1 MIKMIV
7 ARGISLLIGYV
18 FGMFLSGFF
27 IGKSKDVDIRTQ
39 GSGNVGT
46 TNTMRILGIRVGA
59 ITLLLDS
66 MKCILALLVVWA
78 LFHTRQPEH
87 LRLLMLY
94 GALGAI
100 LGHDF
105 PVFMKFKGGKGIA
118 TSFGMLIVLYPQFLP
133 VCVLLFA
140 IAVGLTR
147 YVSLGSILAA
157 MAVIVQVIVFGRMGL
172 LSYADTDLLEA
183 QIITVGIGLLAI
195 YLHKSNIKRLLAG
208 NENKLSFKSKRD

>member
-1 MIKMIV
+1 MIV
-7 ARGISLLIGYV
+7 ARLVSIIIGYI

-27 IGKSKDVDIRTQ
+27 IGKAKDVDIRKQ
-39 GSGNVGT
+39 GSGNIGT
-46 TNTMRILGIRVGA
+46 TNTMRILGLRVGA
-59 ITLLLDS
+59 VTLLLDCL
-66 MKCILALLVVWA
+66 KCVGGIFVVWA
-78 LFHTRQPEH
+78 VFHESQPEH
-87 LRLLMLY
+87 IQLLMLY

-118 TSFGMLIVLYPQFLP
+118 CSFGMIIALYPQFLP
-133 VCVLLFA
+133 ICVLVFA

-157 MAVIVQVIVFGRMGL
+157 SALGIQVIVFGNLGY
-172 LSYADTDLLEA
+172 LSYPGRDLPEA
-183 QIITVGIGLLAI
+183 QVITCGMAVLAI
-195 YLHKSNIKRLLAG
+195 YLHKGNIKRLLAG

>member
-1 MIKMIV
+1 MTNMITSRV
-7 ARGISLLIGYV
+7 ISIAIGYV

-39 GSGNVGT
+39 GSGNIGT

-59 ITLLLDS
+59 ITLFLDCL
-66 MKCILALLVVWA
+66 KCILAIVVVW
-78 LFHTRQPEH
+78 LIFKDIEPDHVK
-87 LRLLMLY
+87 LYMLY

-118 TSFGMLIVLYPQFLP
+118 CSFGMLIAIYPQFLP
-133 VCVLLFA
+133 ICVVVFFLAFG
-140 IAVGLTR
+140 ITR

-157 MAVIVQVIVFGRMGL
+157 LAVIVQVIVFGQLGM
-172 LSYADTDLLEA
+172 LSFEPGDLLEA
-183 QIITVGIGLLAI
+183 QIITVCIGILAI
-195 YLHKSNIKRLLAG
+195 FLHKSNIKRLLAG

>member
-1 MIKMIV
+1 MIV

-66 MKCILALLVVWA
+66 MKCMVAVLIVWA

-87 LRLLMLY
+87 IRLLMLY

-118 TSFGMLIVLYPQFLP
+118 ASFGMLLVLYPQFLP

-140 IAVGLTR
+140 ISVGLTR
-147 YVSLGSILAA
+147 FVSLGSIMAA
-157 MAVIVQVIVFGRMGL
+157 VAVIVQVIVFGQMGL
-172 LSYADTDLLEA
+172 LSYATGDLLEA
-183 QIITVGIGLLAI
+183 QIITVGIGVLAI
-195 YLHKSNIKRLLAG
+195 FLHKSNIKRLLSG
-208 NENKLSFKSKRD
+208 TENKLSFKSKRD

>member
-1 MIKMIV
+1 MIEMIA
-7 ARGISLLIGYV
+7 ARVISLLIGYI

-46 TNTMRILGIRVGA
+46 TNTMRILGIRIGA

-66 MKCILALLVVWA
+66 MKCILALFVVWA
-78 LFHTRQPEH
+78 LFRTRQPEH

-133 VCVLLFA
+133 ICVLLFA
-140 IAVGLTR
+140 LAVGLTR
-147 YVSLGSILAA
+147 FVSLGSILAA
-157 MAVIVQVIVFGRMGL
+157 AAVIVQVIVFGQMGL
-172 LSYADTDLLEA
+172 LQYPSGDLPEA

>member
-1 MIKMIV
+1 MIV
-7 ARGISLLIGYV
+7 ERGISLLIGYF

-46 TNTMRILGIRVGA
+46 TNTMRILGLRVGA

-66 MKCILALLVVWA
+66 LKCILALLVVWA

-87 LRLLMLY
+87 IRLLMLY
-94 GALGAI
+94 GAFGEI

-140 IAVGLTR
+140 VAVGVTR
-147 YVSLGSILAA
+147 FVSLGSILAA
-157 MAVIVQVIVFGRMGL
+157 AAVMVQVIVFGQMGL
-172 LSYADTDLLEA
+172 LSYPATDLLEA
-183 QIITVGIGLLAI
+183 QVITVGIGILAI
-195 YLHKSNIKRLLAG
+195 YLHKSNIKRLLSG
-208 NENKLSFKSKRD
+208 TENKLSFKSKRD

>member
-1 MIKMIV
+1 MIV

-66 MKCILALLVVWA
+66 MKCVVAILIVWA

-87 LRLLMLY
+87 IRLLMLY

-118 TSFGMLIVLYPQFLP
+118 TSFGMLLVLYPQFLP

-147 YVSLGSILAA
+147 FVSLGSILAA
-157 MAVIVQVIVFGRMGL
+157 VAVIVQVIVFGQMGL
-172 LSYADTDLLEA
+172 LSYATGDLLEA
-183 QIITVGIGLLAI
+183 QIITVGIGILAI
-195 YLHKSNIKRLLAG
+195 FLHKSNIKRLLSG
-208 NENKLSFKSKRD
+208 TENKLSFKSKRD

>member
-7 ARGISLLIGYV
+7 ARGISLLIGYI

-46 TNTMRILGIRVGA
+46 TNTMRILGIRIGA

-66 MKCILALLVVWA
+66 MKCILALFVVWV
-78 LFHTRQPEH
+78 LFRTRQPEH

-94 GALGAI
+94 GALGAS

-133 VCVLLFA
+133 ICVLLFA
-140 IAVGLTR
+140 LAVGLTR
-147 YVSLGSILAA
+147 FVSLGSILAA
-157 MAVIVQVIVFGRMGL
+157 AAVIVQVIVFGQMGL
-172 LSYADTDLLEA
+172 LQYPAGDLPEA

-195 YLHKSNIKRLLAG
+195 YLHKSNIKLLLAG

>member
-1 MIKMIV
+1 MIV
-7 ARGISLLIGYV
+7 ERGISLLIGYF

-27 IGKSKDVDIRTQ
+27 IGKSKDVDIRTK

-46 TNTMRILGIRVGA
+46 TNTMRILGLRVGA

-66 MKCILALLVVWA
+66 LKCILALLVVWA

-87 LRLLMLY
+87 IRLLMLY
-94 GALGAI
+94 GAFGAI

-140 IAVGLTR
+140 IAVGATR
-147 YVSLGSILAA
+147 FVSLGSILAA
-157 MAVIVQVIVFGRMGL
+157 AAVIVQVIVFGQMGL
-172 LSYADTDLLEA
+172 LSYPAADLLEA
-183 QIITVGIGLLAI
+183 QVITVVIGVLAI
-195 YLHKSNIKRLLAG
+195 YLHKGNIKRLLSG
-208 NENKLSFKSKRD
+208 TENKLSFKSKRD

>member
-1 MIKMIV
+1 MTNMIV
-7 ARGISLLIGYV
+7 ARLVSILIGYV

-27 IGKSKDVDIRTQ
+27 IGKARDVDIRKQ
-39 GSGNVGT
+39 GSGNIGT

-59 ITLLLDS
+59 ITLLLDCL
-66 MKCILALLVVWA
+66 KCIAGIAVVWA
-78 LFHTRQPEH
+78 VFQESQPENI
-87 LRLLMLY
+87 RLLMLY

-118 TSFGMLIVLYPQFLP
+118 CSFGMMIALYPQFLP
-133 VCVLLFA
+133 VCVLVFA

-147 YVSLGSILAA
+147 FVSLGSILAA
-157 MAVIVQVIVFGRMGL
+157 VALAVQVIVVGNMGY
-172 LSYADTDLLEA
+172 LSYGPGDLLEA
-183 QIITVGIGLLAI
+183 QIITCVMAVLAI